1 VSIHSDGGTETGAY
15 ENVQGVFARL
25 LSFLFGSPE
34 ELKHKREKAQTEHP
48 GATLDALDHIAA
60 NEDDV
65 GGME

>member
-1 VSIHSDGGTETGAY
+1 VSIHSDGGTETDTY
-15 ENVQGVFARL
+15 ENVQGAFAKL
-25 LSFLFGSPE
+25 LSFLFGSTE
-34 ELKHKREKAQTEHP
+34 ERRHRREEAQAAHP